1 MSDTNIF
8 VHIALMVDY
17 GTTIFF
23 VDAWKIYV
31 SRCLDGTSYRLI
43 LIYI

>member
-8 VHIALMVDY
+8 VHIALMVDC

-23 VDAWKIYV
+23 VDAWKLDV
-31 SRCLDGTSYRLI
+31 SRCLNGTS
-43 LIYI
+43 